1 MGSIGSIG
9 SMGSVLVLVL
19 GFGFGFGFEF
29 IQQPAQIT
37 NGRVE
42 MRAGST
48 IEREVAAAAQLGEPS
63 WVAWKV
69 PAVPGRG
76 QGCCWYSNNN
86 TQWYGCGVEPSVPG
100 VEAPRPQQPTGPVPL
115 EAGTT
120 LLVMARV
127 VPGTG
132 GSAGPVERVRTFGDD
147 CPIDAGG
154 RTIRFLEHVSPEA
167 SVAWLRGYIA
177 ASLAAEP
184 KSSAYNNALSAIA
197 NTAGPSADAALDHF
211 AGASQPS
218 NVRRQAAFWI
228 GQARGSA
235 GFAKL
240 KTMLAR
246 ETAADVRRTII
257 QAMSQS
263 RQPEAVPTLLDIAK
277 NDPDPANRGEAL
289 TWLARNAGQKVT
301 ADITSAI
308 ANDPDTKVQER
319 AVQALSQLPKDEG
332 VPALIQVAR
341 THKNP
346 KVRERAMFW
355 LGQSKDPRA
364 TKFFEEI
371 LIK

>member
-1 MGSIGSIG
+1 M
-9 SMGSVLVLVL
+9 LPL
-19 GFGFGFGFEF
+19 
-29 IQQPAQIT
+29 QQPAQIT

-42 MRAGST
+42 MRGGST
-48 IEREVAAAAQLGEPS
+48 IEREIAAAAQQGEPS

-69 PAVPGRG
+69 PAVEGRG

-86 TQWYGCGVEPSVPG
+86 THWYGCGVEPATPG
-100 VEAPRPQQPTGPVPL
+100 AAAARPQQPTGPVPL

-127 VPGTG
+127 VSQPG
-132 GSAGPVERVRTFGDD
+132 GSAAGGNVERVRTFGDD

-154 RTIRFLEHVSPEA
+154 RTIRFLEQVSPDA
-167 SVAWLRGYIA
+167 SVSWLRGYIT

-197 NTAGPSADAALDHF
+197 NTAGPAADAALDHF
-211 AGASQPS
+211 AAASQPS

-228 GQARGSA
+228 GQTRGSA

-240 KTMLAR
+240 KSMLAR

-263 RQPEAVPTLLDIAK
+263 RQFEAVPTLLDIAK

-301 ADITSAI
+301 ADITAAI

-319 AVQALSQLPKDEG
+319 AVQALSHLPKDEG

-341 THKNP
+341 THKNA

-371 LIK
+371 LISR

>member
-1 MGSIGSIG
+1 MRILTLIAFAA
-9 SMGSVLVLVL
+9 LLPL
-19 GFGFGFGFEF
+19 
-29 IQQPAQIT
+29 QQPAQIT
-37 NGRVE
+37 NGRVD
-42 MRAGST
+42 MRAGSS
-48 IEREVAAAAQLGEPS
+48 IEHEIAAAAQQTEPS

-69 PAVPGRG
+69 PTVSGRS
-76 QGCCWYSNNN
+76 QNCCWHTNDNQS
-86 TQWYGCGVEPSVPG
+86 WYGCGVEPSTPG
-100 VEAPRPQQPTGPVPL
+100 AAAARPQQPTGPVPL

-127 VPGTG
+127 VG
-132 GSAGPVERVRTFGDD
+132 GKVERVRTFSDD

-154 RTIRFLEHVSPEA
+154 RAIRFLDNVAPEA
-167 SVAWLRGYIA
+167 SVKWLSDYITTT
-177 ASLAAEP
+177 LTAEP
-184 KSSAYNNALSAIA
+184 RSSSYNNALSAIA
-197 NTAGPSADAALDHF
+197 STAGPAADAALDRF
-211 AGASQPS
+211 AEASQPS

-240 KTMLAR
+240 KAMLAR
-246 ETAADVRRTII
+246 ESAADVRRTII

-277 NDPDPANRGEAL
+277 NDSDPANRGEAL
-289 TWLARNAGQKVT
+289 TWVARNAGMTVAK
-301 ADITSAI
+301 DITAAV

-319 AVQALSQLPKDEG
+319 AVQALSQLPKNEG
-332 VPALIQVAR
+332 VPLLIDVAR
-341 THKNP
+341 THKNA

-364 TKFFEEI
+364 TRFFEEI

>member
-1 MGSIGSIG
+1 
-9 SMGSVLVLVL
+9 
-19 GFGFGFGFEF
+19 
-29 IQQPAQIT
+29 
-37 NGRVE
+37 

-48 IEREVAAAAQLGEPS
+48 IEREVAAAAQQAEPS

-69 PAVPGRG
+69 PTVSGRS
-76 QGCCWYSNNN
+76 QGCCWYTNNDDR
-86 TQWYGCGVEPSVPG
+86 WYGCGIEPTT
-100 VEAPRPQQPTGPVPL
+100 ATDAAARPQQPTGPVPL

-127 VPGTG
+127 VG
-132 GSAGPVERVRTFGDD
+132 GKVERVRTFSDD

-154 RTIRFLEHVSPEA
+154 RSIRVLDNVTPDA
-167 SVAWLRGYIA
+167 SVKWLSDYIT
-177 ASLAAEP
+177 STLTAEP
-184 KSSAYNNALSAIA
+184 KSSSYNNALSAIA
-197 NTAGPSADAALDHF
+197 NTAGPAADAALDRF
-211 AGASQPS
+211 ADASQAV

-246 ETAADVRRTII
+246 ESAADVRRTII

-263 RQPEAVPTLLDIAK
+263 RQPEAVPTLLGIAK

-289 TWLARNAGQKVT
+289 TWLARNAGMTV
-301 ADITSAI
+301 ARDITAAV

-319 AVQALSQLPKDEG
+319 AVQALSQMPKNEG
-332 VPALIQVAR
+332 VPLLIDIAK
-341 THKNP
+341 THKNA

>member
-1 MGSIGSIG
+1 MGSLGSIGAI
-9 SMGSVLVLVL
+9 GSVLVLVL
-19 GFGFGFGFEF
+19 GFGFV
-29 IQQPAQIT
+29 QQPAQIT

-42 MRAGST
+42 MRPAST
-48 IEREVAAAAQLGEPS
+48 IEREVAAAAQQGEPS

-69 PAVPGRG
+69 PAVEGRG

-86 TQWYGCGVEPSVPG
+86 TNWYGCGVEPATPG
-100 VEAPRPQQPTGPVPL
+100 VAAARPQQPTGPVPL
-115 EAGTT
+115 EGGTT

-127 VPGTG
+127 AN
-132 GSAGPVERVRTFGDD
+132 GSIERVRTFGDD

-154 RTIRFLEHVSPEA
+154 RTIRFVEPVSPDA
-167 SVAWLRGYIA
+167 SVSWLRGYIT

-184 KSSAYNNALSAIA
+184 KSSRYTNALSAIA
-197 NTAGPSADAALDHF
+197 NTAGPAADAALDHF
-211 AGASQPS
+211 AAASQPS
-218 NVRRQAAFWI
+218 TVRRQAAHWI

-235 GFAKL
+235 GFARL

-263 RQPEAVPTLLDIAK
+263 RQPEAVPTLLGIAK

-308 ANDPDTKVQER
+308 ASDPDTKVQER
-319 AVQALSQLPKDEG
+319 AVQALSHLPKDEG

-341 THKNP
+341 THKNA

-371 LIK
+371 LISR